1 MANEFRVKNGLIIDE
16 VNTNAGNVT
25 IADGNI
31 SSDGTMSIVST
42 NNAANALY
50 LHVNAGTSETIKI
63 HADQGAG
70 SGSIELTSDAGG
82 IDVNA
87 AGLISLESSAD
98 EIQIGTTIADGQVI
112 TIGKSGATEISLEP
126 HGTAASEKISITNT
140 AGNAADAI
148 KIAAAAGGLTV
159 DVAGDI
165 VLDADGAD
173 VVFKDGG
180 TSIGTFTNSSSDFV
194 IQSNVQDKDIIL
206 KGNDGGSTI
215 SALTLDM
222 SAAGNAYF
230 YNKGIFNDTAL
241 DPTAIVQVNGDA
253 LSSGDAW
260 TSNSGT
266 WSANGHNYSELR
278 LYSDIANDDINGTTY
293 AGATNMVV
301 LHNAENVTSSEQ
313 GIVFTVGDG
322 GTGSTWGAGRNP
334 DGEFQIGH
342 RAKDF
347 DADMGNTGAVMKSAQ
362 GLLTVDTS
370 GNQILE
376 ADGASLGFRSN
387 SQLTRIRGSA
397 SASASVLYSLPP
409 ADGSNTN
416 VLTTNGSGAL
426 SWASAGGGAA
436 SSLAA
441 DDLTAGDA
449 AVGFSTSSGAITIDS
464 NAAGVTIDGH
474 TGVTIQST
482 NSGNILLDSVA
493 EIVLDADGGQV
504 HIKDGGADHF
514 LLDCDATAFTIYDD
528 QDTGDLFSITVAQ
541 HGATTIAT
549 VDDDATAANLTLDI
563 DGDITLDADGGNII
577 FADAGTTYIDFAVD
591 GSTDTMTVTGALV
604 VDASGDITLD
614 ADGGDVVL
622 KDGGTQF
629 GSLTNSSGNLIIKSG
644 STTMLTGSGANA
656 TVAGNL
662 VVTGNLTING
672 TTTEVS
678 STSITVEDALLELGM
693 VDGSAPSSTTSI
705 DLGILVNYYASSA
718 KKGAFFWDTSATC
731 WALTEVASEDG
742 AQVLTP
748 TAGATE
754 MRYYYDAAN
763 YFSIAVAAD
772 GATTLSTVDS
782 DAAAGNLQIT
792 ADGTAEIEGTTITLD
807 SAGDI
812 ELNADG
818 DDINLKA
825 GSTSF
830 GSFTNN
836 SGVLQIKSATD
847 KELEIRSERDMT
859 FVIDDDASDSNSFFK
874 FEAQDNTLADSTNFD
889 ARVGPVT
896 TKYYSTSLL
905 LGQTEFGKG
914 VIDEGSGAEGTLF
927 TYDGTVFG
935 AVEVTIHL
943 TDGTTDQINKML
955 ICAETA
961 SGDAV
966 NYSNYSVLYSDGSTE
981 LGTVRATISS
991 NTVSVKVDADDNDTV
1006 TYAVTFLA

>member
-16 VNTNAGNVT
+16 VSSNAGNVT
-25 IADGNI
+25 IADGDI
-31 SSDGTMSIVST
+31 STDGTMTITST

-50 LHVNAGTSETIKI
+50 LRANAGTSETIKI

-194 IQSNVQDKDIIL
+194 IQSNVQDKDIIF
-206 KGNDGGSTI
+206 KGDDGGSTI

-241 DPTAIVQVNGDA
+241 DPTAIVQVNGKA
-253 LSSGDAW
+253 TSSGAAW

-301 LHNAENVTSSEQ
+301 LHNAENVTASEQ

-342 RAKDF
+342 RNKDF
-347 DADMGNTGAVMKSAQ
+347 DADMGGAGAVMKSAQ

-504 HIKDGGADHF
+504 HIKDGGANHF

-591 GSTDTMTVTGALV
+591 GSTDTMTVTGAFV

-629 GSLTNSSGNLIIKSG
+629 GSLTNSSGDLVIKSG
-644 STTMLTGSGANA
+644 STTMLTGDGANA
-656 TVAGNL
+656 TIAGNMI
-662 VVTGNLTING
+662 VTGNLTING
-672 TTTEVS
+672 TTTSVS

-718 KKGAFFWDTSATC
+718 KKGAFFWDSSATC
-731 WALTEVASEDG
+731 WALTEVATESG
-742 AQVLTP
+742 QVLTP
-748 TAGATE
+748 AAGATE
-754 MRYYYDAAN
+754 MRYYYDASN

-874 FEAQDNTLADSTNFD
+874 FEAQDNTLADSSNFD
-889 ARVGPVT
+889 GRVGPVT

-905 LGQTEFGKG
+905 IGQTEFGKG
-914 VIDEGSGAEGTLF
+914 VLSSNSAGTLF

-935 AVEVTIHL
+935 AVEVTIHI
-943 TDGTTDQINKML
+943 TDGTTDQINKMM
-955 ICAETA
+955 ICADTS

-981 LGTVRATISS
+981 LGTCAASISS
-991 NTVSVKVDADDNDTV
+991 DTVSVTVDADDNDTV

>member
-16 VNTNAGNVT
+16 VSSNAGNVT
-25 IADGNI
+25 IADGDI
-31 SSDGTMSIVST
+31 STDGTMTITST

-50 LHVNAGTSETIKI
+50 LRANAGTSETIKI

-194 IQSNVQDKDIIL
+194 IQSNVQDKDIIF
-206 KGNDGGSTI
+206 KGDDGGSTI

-241 DPTAIVQVNGDA
+241 DPTAIVQVNGKA
-253 LSSGDAW
+253 TSSGAAW

-301 LHNAENVTSSEQ
+301 LHNAENVTASEQ

-342 RAKDF
+342 RNKDF
-347 DADMGNTGAVMKSAQ
+347 DADMGGAGAVMKSAQ

-504 HIKDGGADHF
+504 HIKDGGANHF

-591 GSTDTMTVTGALV
+591 GSTGTMTVTGAFV

-629 GSLTNSSGNLIIKSG
+629 GSLTNSSGDLVIKSG
-644 STTMLTGSGANA
+644 STTMLTGDGANA
-656 TVAGNL
+656 TIAGNMI
-662 VVTGNLTING
+662 VTGNLTING
-672 TTTEVS
+672 TTTSVS

-718 KKGAFFWDTSATC
+718 KKGAFFWDSSATC
-731 WALTEVASEDG
+731 WALTEVATESG
-742 AQVLTP
+742 QVLTP
-748 TAGATE
+748 AAGATE
-754 MRYYYDAAN
+754 MRYYYDASN

-874 FEAQDNTLADSTNFD
+874 FEAQDNTLADSSNFD
-889 ARVGPVT
+889 GRVGPVT

-905 LGQTEFGKG
+905 IGQTEFGKG
-914 VIDEGSGAEGTLF
+914 VLSSNSAGTLF

-935 AVEVTIHL
+935 AVEVTIHI
-943 TDGTTDQINKML
+943 TDGTTDQINKMM
-955 ICAETA
+955 ICADTS

-981 LGTVRATISS
+981 LGTCAASISS
-991 NTVSVKVDADDNDTV
+991 DTVSVTVDADDNDTV